1 MLHGMLPEAPRRIF
15 RLWGRHGGPILV
27 LRATQSARGCVP
39 WMWNDQDVDTDRW
52 ATRGPDQWSL
62 PAPHWSARA
71 RCERYR
77 SRLEYKLIPCGFL
90 HWDGLQAP
98 GGSLA
103 TINITLRR
111 YLPIR
116 PPPRPSRAI
125 YRCVFLRSTLLIH
138 RPPRPAATMVRAQC
152 RARYGCCS
160 AHTSRRGSRPLAH
173 SAQLRYM

>member
-1 MLHGMLPEAPRRIF
+1 MDVERSDWHHQPIADTQSGSTVYVTGLLPEAPRRIF

-39 WMWNDQDVDTDRW
+39 WIWNDQDVDTGRW
-52 ATRGPDQWSL
+52 ATRCPDQWSL

-90 HWDGLQAP
+90 HWDGLQAS

-103 TINITLRR
+103 TVNITLRR
-111 YLPIR
+111 YLTIR
-116 PPPRPSRAI
+116 PPPTPQPSYIRLKSRNLP
-125 YRCVFLRSTLLIH
+125 RCAEITFSPLSSEQAFL
-138 RPPRPAATMVRAQC
+138 
-152 RARYGCCS
+152 G
-160 AHTSRRGSRPLAH
+160 
-173 SAQLRYM
+173 